1 MGKGMLAP
9 RKTSRNW
16 GEGKGQWVAGDRLQ
30 PLSGGG
36 VPTTSSTLGPCQGR
50 WKILVRVWEAVWSRG
65 EFGGRGGTKVNPGS
79 AALSLEPPCD
89 SEPRFL
95 FVPNGDKTHLL
106 RP

>member
-1 MGKGMLAP
+1 MLIRSHPQLSVVFALAP
-9 RKTSRNW
+9 SLHSFW
-16 GEGKGQWVAGDRLQ
+16 
-30 PLSGGG
+30 SYY
-36 VPTTSSTLGPCQGR
+36 STD

-79 AALSLEPPCD
+79 AALSLESPCD

-106 RP
+106 KP